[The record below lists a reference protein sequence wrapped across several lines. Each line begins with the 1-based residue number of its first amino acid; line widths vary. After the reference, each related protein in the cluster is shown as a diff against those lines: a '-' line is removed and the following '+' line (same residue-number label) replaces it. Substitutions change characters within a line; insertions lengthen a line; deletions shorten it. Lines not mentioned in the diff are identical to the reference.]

1 MKNKAIKAYLRFE
14 LIMFFRNFITAFFLL
29 IFPAMMLIIFGSI
42 YGNKPN
48 ALYGGFG
55 AIDMFIP
62 AYSGIVISVTG
73 LMNIPLTLCEYREKG
88 IFKRYRATPSD
99 PSSVILAQLIINSV
113 MTTIGMAF
121 LIILGKLVYQVKLP
135 ANIVQCLLLFLVSI
149 FCIFAIG
156 FFIGGL
162 APGMKAANSIAYLI
176 FFPMLFLSGAT
187 IPYEIL
193 PPAAR
198 QVSKLFPLTYTVSAM
213 KSVWNGGKISENI
226 NALLLLLVFGAVFW
240 TLSRY
245 TFKWET

>member
-1 MKNKAIKAYLRFE
+1 ML
-14 LIMFFRNFITAFFLL
+14 FR
-29 IFPAMMLIIFGSI
+29 S
-42 YGNKPN
+42 
-48 ALYGGFG
+48 
-55 AIDMFIP
+55 
-62 AYSGIVISVTG
+62 
-73 LMNIPLTLCEYREKG
+73 
-88 IFKRYRATPSD
+88 
-99 PSSVILAQLIINSV
+99 
-113 MTTIGMAF
+113 
-121 LIILGKLVYQVKLP
+121 LVYQVKLP
-135 ANIVQCLLLFLVSI
+135 ANIVQCLLLFLISI

-198 QVSKLFPLTYTVSAM
+198 QVSKFFPLTYTVSAM
-213 KSVWNGGKISENI
+213 KSVWNGGTISENI
-226 NALLLLLVFGAVFW
+226 NALLLLLVFGAIFW